1 VAHDPARPMVV
12 RAPAKINLTLDVLGR
27 RADGYHELAS
37 VMQTIG
43 LHDTLVLHP
52 APEGQVSLTCDVP
65 ELANSDNLALRAA
78 HLIRQATDC
87 ARGVRIDLLKAIPL
101 QGGLGGGSSDGA
113 AVLVALN
120 RWWDLG
126 LSQEA
131 LIDLAARLGSDV
143 PFFIVGGSARVGGRG
158 EVVTP
163 LVDLPPL
170 WLAVAKPPVS
180 IPTPAVFRTLTPAD
194 FTDGTATDSL
204 IAHIQAGTLPPL
216 TNAALPNALE
226 PGVLR
231 DYPAVAATRDQ
242 LLAAG
247 APCVRMSGSGPTLY
261 APFIDLAAAATV
273 YHAAQAAGMQVWL
286 TPTMPRET

>member
-12 RAPAKINLTLDVLGR
+12 HAPAKINLTLDVLGR

-52 APEGQVSLTCDVP
+52 APDGELALTCDLP
-65 ELANSDNLALRAA
+65 ELANDANLALRAA
-78 HLIRQATDC
+78 HLLRQATGC
-87 ARGVRIDLLKAIPL
+87 ALGVRIELLKAIPM

-120 RWWDLG
+120 RWWQLALG
-126 LSQEA
+126 QDA

-143 PFFIVGGSARVGGRG
+143 PFFIVGGTARVGGRG
-158 EVVTP
+158 EVVVP

-170 WLAVAKPPVS
+170 WLVVAKPPVS
-180 IPTPAVFRTLTPAD
+180 IPTPAVFRALAPAD
-194 FTDGTATDSL
+194 YTDGDATGTL

-216 TNAALPNALE
+216 TDAALLNALE

-231 DYPAVAATRDQ
+231 DYPTVAATRAQ

-261 APFIDLAAAATV
+261 APFSDLPSAATV
-273 YHAAQAAGMQVWL
+273 YHAAQARGIQVWL
-286 TPTMPRET
+286 TPTAPRET